1 MAEGEGIVMLHPDG
15 YKRLKESN
23 RSRSGKTPRDQ
34 VRIYGKT
41 IHLLKYLQAYLG
53 VDKRRVVERA
63 LALLEA
69 DLIDRGM
76 PPREDD
82 SQEGIVL

>member
-15 YKRLKESN
+15 YRRLKGSN
-23 RSRSGKTPRDQ
+23 RSRSGHTPRDQ
-34 VRIYGKT
+34 VRIYGET
-41 IHLLKYLQAYLG
+41 IKLLKHLQAHLG

-69 DLIDRGM
+69 ELIDQGM
-76 PPREDD
+76 PPREAG
-82 SQEGIVL
+82 SQQESIK